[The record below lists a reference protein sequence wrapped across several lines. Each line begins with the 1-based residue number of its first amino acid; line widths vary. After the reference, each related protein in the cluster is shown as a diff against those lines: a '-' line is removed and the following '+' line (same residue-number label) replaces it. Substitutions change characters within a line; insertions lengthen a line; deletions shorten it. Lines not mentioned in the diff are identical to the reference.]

1 MGRQFQATIPG
12 QRGHEPVR
20 QPPHVLG
27 ERLHDRARR
36 KAGQPDETDVARTP
50 LDQRR
55 HVGLSRA
62 GEILAR
68 ARALATHRDDHE
80 LRGGY
85 AVSGFVSWT
94 SVSVLLSTC
103 RRYSLRSVSIL
114 CHSPLASR

>member
-80 LRGGY
+80 LRG
-85 AVSGFVSWT
+85 AT
-94 SVSVLLSTC
+94 PC
-103 RRYSLRSVSIL
+103 R
-114 CHSPLASR
+114 ASCPGPA